1 MTERTFSSNELSQ
14 STPTSS
20 DSGPA
25 PGVPND
31 QANAATDSRAADVA
45 SRMLEHDAA
54 AIAQR
59 PSPSSTRYE
68 SLDFWRG
75 AACLMLVVFHGS
87 FYADASFELQDR
99 STWSAGSLAIRIIR
113 LLWIGVP
120 IFFVIS
126 GYCIAA
132 SVDSLRRKPRPI
144 GNFFTRRFRRIYP
157 PLWIACLLAIAFW
170 WTMGYF
176 PVIAEHCQQSPDMA
190 RMPWTAWIGNFLA
203 AESWL
208 PALTGR
214 TDAEYLLR
222 NTWTLCYEEQ
232 FYLIAG
238 LALAVWPRG
247 FFTLCGAVTLG
258 TLAARHAG
266 RADLLHVGGWFFD
279 GHWLLFACGVLAFH
293 AVNHSKTSGKALAIA
308 QLTCGLVYGAIDR
321 FAVNTRA
328 ERHLNDYIVTA
339 CGFAIALI
347 LFRRWDAR
355 FASIAL
361 LRPVTACG
369 KISYSLY
376 LTHFPVVVC
385 ASCYLGWLGITDD
398 AWVAFAVIPATTLV
412 SLPGAWLFHHS
423 VEKRFMNPP
432 AEHGLRIVGNHR
444 GGDATALT
452 ALTAPAV
459 PRDRSL
465 FEPPARPQVP
475 VGSRT

>member
-1 MTERTFSSNELSQ
+1 MTERKPFSNELSQ
-14 STPTSS
+14 SPPALSDRIPSS
-20 DSGPA
+20 
-25 PGVPND
+25 GVLND
-31 QANAATDSRAADVA
+31 LANTATNSRAADAA

-54 AIAQR
+54 AITQR

-170 WTMGYF
+170 WTMGHF
-176 PVIAEHCQQSPDMA
+176 PVIAEHCRQRPDMA

-214 TDAEYLLR
+214 TGSEYLLR

-232 FYLIAG
+232 FYLVAG
-238 LALAVWPRG
+238 LALAIWPRG

-258 TLAARHAG
+258 TLAARHAS

-279 GHWLLFACGVLAFH
+279 GHWLLFACGMMAFV
-293 AVNHSKTSGKALAIA
+293 AVNHRSTSRKALAVAVLASGI
-308 QLTCGLVYGAIDR
+308 GYAIFDR
-321 FAVNTRA
+321 LNAFTRTD
-328 ERHLNDYIVTA
+328 RHMDDYIVTA

-385 ASCYLGWLGITDD
+385 ASCYLGWVGITDD

-412 SLPGAWLFHHS
+412 SLPGAWLFHHF

-432 AEHGLRIVGNHR
+432 AEHGSRFVGNHR
-444 GGDATALT
+444 GGAVTD
-452 ALTAPAV
+452 LTAPAAA
-459 PRDRSL
+459 RDRSL